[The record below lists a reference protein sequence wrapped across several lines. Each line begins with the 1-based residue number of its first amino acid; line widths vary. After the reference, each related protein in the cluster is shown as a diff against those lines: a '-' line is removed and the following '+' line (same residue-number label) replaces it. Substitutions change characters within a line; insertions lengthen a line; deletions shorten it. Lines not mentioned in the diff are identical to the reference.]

1 MPAAPARAAEPWSM
15 SKILPSREHEQEKNA
30 QSLNRLAVLGGA
42 VVLAVLAAILLFT
55 FLR

>member
-1 MPAAPARAAEPWSM
+1 M